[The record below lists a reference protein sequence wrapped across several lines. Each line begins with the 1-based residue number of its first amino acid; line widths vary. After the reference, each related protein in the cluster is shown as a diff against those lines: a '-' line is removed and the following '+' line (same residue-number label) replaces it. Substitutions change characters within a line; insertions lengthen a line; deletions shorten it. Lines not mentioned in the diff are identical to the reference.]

1 MRSNRFKVIISLL
14 LGLAAAIFSN
24 YLAISASV
32 PNNYV
37 LGQECSTLY
46 RSAAISS
53 DAAGTS
59 EVFGICFPAINVD
72 KTYIWSLDTNIFP
85 KFKIV
90 IDTESNPDTKTAF
103 GRTCPSK
110 EECVLP
116 VIRDEKFLE
125 SEPFLK
131 YYPDT
136 KFEMKDRGRWWS
148 EVYESNITPAFYEEV
163 ITDPSL
169 PITTQSSWKIT
180 TDVASAAFLVGLT
193 TFVSI
198 STSATIPS
206 NQNQQG
212 TPETLELRGRKERRF
227 SSSRGLKNFF
237 ESDLISLDRWSFFTV
252 KLPRFIRQ
260 VGRFS
265 SPAATSIGDGDYLRA
280 ALGVFS
286 FAIYPIAIAIGI
298 AEFTVNSDKN
308 LFPDWKWLT
317 IAIIL
322 GCIDSLAGAVAAS
335 TFILIVAVSDLIDK
349 NMGLGVYQYLSVLIV
364 VFTLSTGPGL
374 FAGALRRFDGV
385 HTNRTGSWE
394 RMIDYVISPL
404 ITSWVVWKVLE
415 ATLKFTEEESSATWV
430 KNIETTA
437 ILVFMLIFSRYFIEG
452 LVAKHLPDR
461 INEIVTESVQLQ
473 RTPRIFQHLRK
484 SAVIFIFLSGV
495 ATQAKPWLV
504 ASIFLIPA
512 ITLLLGIKPGN
523 KFSRLNLIGVPRLV
537 LLLGIGLILTQ
548 MFKDPALNTSS
559 WLVVGIA
566 ALPILYLNLAEALS
580 ESHLKAPAYFY
591 LTKAGKFLYR
601 TGAVLLFIFILYV
614 IYNSNFLR

>member
-1 MRSNRFKVIISLL
+1 MRGNKFKVIISLL
-14 LGLAAAIFSN
+14 LGMVAAIFGN
-24 YLAISASV
+24 YLAISAPV
-32 PNNYV
+32 ANDYV

-59 EVFGICFPAINVD
+59 EVFGICFPAINDD
-72 KTYIWSLDTNIFP
+72 KTYIWSLDTNVVP

-125 SEPFLK
+125 NEPFVK
-131 YYPDT
+131 YYPDV

-148 EVYESNITPAFYEEV
+148 KSYEEN
-163 ITDPSL
+163 IIKGIFQKTNTE
-169 PITTQSSWKIT
+169 TTEPEPNSWNVKLNEDT
-180 TDVASAAFLVGLT
+180 ASAAFLVGLT
-193 TFVSI
+193 TFVSL
-198 STSATIPS
+198 SSSASIPI

-212 TPETLELRGRKERRF
+212 APELLELKGRKERRF
-227 SSSRGLKNFF
+227 SAQKGYKNFF
-237 ESDLISLDRWSFFTV
+237 ESDLISLDRWSFFTI
-252 KLPRFIRQ
+252 KLPKFIRQ
-260 VGRFS
+260 IGRFS

-286 FAIYPIAIAIGI
+286 FAIYPAAIAVGV
-298 AEFTVNSDKN
+298 AQYYVNSDEY
-308 LFPDWKWLT
+308 LIPDWKWLT
-317 IAIIL
+317 VAIIL
-322 GCIDSLAGAVAAS
+322 GCIDSLAGAIAAS
-335 TFILIVAVSDLIDK
+335 IFILIVAANDLIDK
-349 NMGLGVYQYLSVLIV
+349 DMGIGAYEYLSALIII
-364 VFTLSTGPGL
+364 FTLSAGPGL

-385 HTNRTGSWE
+385 HTNRTGKWE
-394 RMIDYVISPL
+394 RMIDYALSPL

-415 ATLKFTEEESSATWV
+415 ATVKFSNEGKSAIWE

-437 ILVFMLIFSRYFIEG
+437 ILVYLLIFSRYFIEA

-461 INEIVTESVQLQ
+461 INEIVAESVQIQ
-473 RTPRIFQHLRK
+473 RFPKIFQSVRK

-495 ATQAKPWLV
+495 AIQAKPWLV
-504 ASIFLIPA
+504 ASLFLIPA
-512 ITLLLGIKPGN
+512 ISLLLGIKPGN
-523 KFSRLNLIGVPRLV
+523 KFSKLNLIGVPRLV
-537 LLLGIGLILTQ
+537 LLMSIGLVFTQ
-548 MFKDPALNTSS
+548 IFKNPPPTTSP

-580 ESHLKAPAYFY
+580 ESHLKAPAFFY
-591 LTKAGKFLYR
+591 LTKIGKVLYR
-601 TGAVLLFIFILYV
+601 LGAILLFAFMLYV
-614 IYNSNFLR
+614 IYKSNFLR